1 MHYLHSLLGGGYDND
16 YHINNVAAEIAEDGR
31 ASPSV
36 ISPQS
41 QVTKRVAKMVMT
53 NPMLLQPDVCANLV
67 PTVQFLVNLCDF
79 TNDELAHVISA
90 APGILGLSVKRNLRP
105 TIDTLGDILRE
116 DCGNVGTSSSRSI
129 RSVGNPGKDINEVF
143 SKTLLGKCILKHPQI
158 LALLLD
164 NLLAK
169 RDYFNG
175 IDNYREIRADANP
188 ERLEKGKSSLA
199 ARILIS
205 APSTYSLSLTNN
217 IIPKVDFLAKLWNEN
232 NASAACNNEVDINGR
247 RRNCGRCNNISD
259 NLREYPQILT
269 LSKEGNI
276 IPTLVFYNMTGYVRL
291 DSNALPVE
299 MRQPKFNIRSRY
311 IATSLYNR
319 LLPRWHFLLREE
331 ENRQLLGLDWYEKS
345 NTTLIERRIPKYI
358 LPSDTSPLSSSSRS
372 IANKDAALPP
382 LHLLAGASDEVFCR
396 QMKLSLEEYLDFK
409 AEAASRL
416 KFSSQFDRWLKTGRP
431 ID

>member
-41 QVTKRVAKMVMT
+41 QVTKRVAKIVTT

-90 APGILGLSVKRNLRP
+90 APGILGLSVERNLRP

-129 RSVGNPGKDINEVF
+129 RSVGNPGEDINEVF

-175 IDNYREIRADANP
+175 IDNYREMRADANP
-188 ERLEKGKSSLA
+188 ERLEKEKSSLA

-205 APSTYSLSLTNN
+205 APPTYLYSIKLTFGIKEIFSRADIAIGEN
-217 IIPKVDFLAKLWNEN
+217 VLAEDVMFSDKDSERWN
-232 NASAACNNEVDINGR
+232 
-247 RRNCGRCNNISD
+247 
-259 NLREYPQILT
+259 T
-269 LSKEGNI
+269 L
-276 IPTLVFYNMTGYVRL
+276 
-291 DSNALPVE
+291 
-299 MRQPKFNIRSRY
+299 Q
-311 IATSLYNR
+311 
-319 LLPRWHFLLREE
+319 EE
-331 ENRQLLGLDWYEKS
+331 EIAFVTRISAVKHWKEELTKIAHQVDL
-345 NTTLIERRIPKYI
+345 RR
-358 LPSDTSPLSSSSRS
+358 
-372 IANKDAALPP
+372 
-382 LHLLAGASDEVFCR
+382 C
-396 QMKLSLEEYLDFK
+396 Q
-409 AEAASRL
+409 
-416 KFSSQFDRWLKTGRP
+416 Q
-431 ID
+431 